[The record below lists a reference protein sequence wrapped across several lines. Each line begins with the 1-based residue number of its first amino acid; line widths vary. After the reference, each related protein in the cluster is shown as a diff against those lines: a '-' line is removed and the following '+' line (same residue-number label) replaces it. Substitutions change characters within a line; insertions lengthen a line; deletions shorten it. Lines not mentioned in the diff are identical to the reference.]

1 MLIQTLVQSV
11 EDLTEDK
18 IKYSMSPGRVDIEY
32 GDLSERAHTLVDSF
46 FVGVNMIADFYP
58 NHVRID

>member
-32 GDLSERAHTLVDSF
+32 GNLSERAQTLVDSF
-46 FVGVNMIADFYP
+46 FVGVKMIADFYP
-58 NHVRID
+58 DNVRID